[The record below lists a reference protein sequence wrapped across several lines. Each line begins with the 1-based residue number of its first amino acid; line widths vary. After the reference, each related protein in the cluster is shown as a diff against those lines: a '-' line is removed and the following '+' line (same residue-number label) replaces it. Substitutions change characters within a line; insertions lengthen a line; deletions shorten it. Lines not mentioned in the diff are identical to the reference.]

1 MNFALKRALL
11 VATAV
16 LACPAVALLAAQSSN
31 QPPSA
36 PAATTQSPVFR
47 AGTERIVIDATVV
60 AKDGTPVSDLGV
72 SDFTLTI
79 DGQPRPLLSAEFIK
93 LSGGAAPAPAI
104 PSRRFTGFSTN
115 RVTAVKGNGRL
126 VLLAFDVDGI
136 STGGGREVVSA
147 LGPFLETLPASDR
160 IGVSSVP
167 NGPSV
172 DFTTDRAAITKTLS
186 RVVGHGL
193 QMPPTG
199 FSIGTTEAFE
209 IDSGNPFALNRVVER
224 ECIGGRREPEQWQA
238 CRNGVA
244 NDAREIA
251 RIYRQRAVDVSHTLQ
266 NLLRAFRTIDAPK
279 ILIWITE
286 GLPLQEGQGEM
297 VMFSADA
304 AAARTTIYVLQL
316 DRMRVADASVR
327 HNSPSAGQDRLAARR
342 GLDLMAGATRGTVL
356 SATDSGATALARI
369 GREISGYY
377 LLGAEPRPEDHDG
390 RRHKIALS
398 VARPD
403 VTIRARRDL
412 IVPAPVA
419 TADLDRRLPADKA
432 IAAVLRTSA
441 LATDVPL
448 KATTYALGQTASN
461 KLRVLVCSELDRTS
475 TAPENATVGFAV
487 VAADGTVAASG
498 YRETKLEPLRPGEPT
513 PLTATTV
520 VELEPGDYRLKLAVI
535 DGEGRRGSVEH
546 PFTAS
551 LARAEDTTVADLLLV
566 PHSDDTTGALRV
578 TADPAL
584 GREPFDAYLEMYGRA
599 AARPPQVTFEVRDDE
614 QAPPLT
620 QIRAQVAGG
629 ADAARMTAEA
639 AVPVSLLPPGEYVAT
654 ATVTVGTATV
664 TRAKPFRIVEPSG
677 AKGAFDAA
685 LAARAAGFSVD
696 RVLVPTLVTHAVTR
710 ALALGGAPASP
721 AARTLADQLK
731 AGKLDALDKA
741 QIPATDQSLAASFLS
756 GLIALKAARL
766 EQAAAAFRAAVRS
779 SPDFLDG
786 IFYLGACYA
795 AGGRIDEALGAW
807 QASLAGDD
815 VAPDVYMLVADALVK
830 SGDLAG
836 AKDVLAEAGGKWP
849 NEPRIA
855 VARALARAADGDAAG
870 ALDRLTPLVDA
881 PQPDPEVMRVAV
893 QLALAALVE
902 SPEPERV
909 GAFVRVRA
917 LHGRLTASGAPP
929 LPLVARWAA
938 YLGVSDSQ

>member
-1 MNFALKRALL
+1 MNFALKKRALL

-16 LACPAVALLAAQSSN
+16 FACPAVALLAAQSSN

-115 RVTAVKGNGRL
+115 RVTAVNGNGRL

-147 LGPFLETLPASDR
+147 LGPFLEALPASDR
-160 IGVSSVP
+160 IGVLSVP

-172 DFTTDRAAITKTLS
+172 DFTSDRAAITKTLS

-209 IDSGNPFALNRVVER
+209 I

-316 DRMRVADASVR
+316 DRMHVADASVR

-390 RRHKIALS
+390 RRHQIALS

-475 TAPENATVGFAV
+475 AAPENATVGFAV

-546 PFTAS
+546 AFTAS

-566 PHSDDTTGALRV
+566 PHSDDPTGALRV

-710 ALALGGAPASP
+710 ALALGGAPGSP

-795 AGGRIDEALGAW
+795 AGGRIDEAL
-807 QASLAGDD
+807 AGDD

-870 ALDRLTPLVDA
+870 ALDSLTPLVDA
-881 PQPDPEVMRVAV
+881 PQPDPDVMRVAV